1 MKNIKR
7 NKLAVIVA
15 TILLALILI
24 GMIAAVNISKNNR
37 ISNINQLKEQW
48 KKEALISPAKL
59 SLQPAGYITIEWNS
73 AEKMD
78 DVDSYEIYVNN
89 KKEGKVPGNKT

>member
-37 ISNINQLKEQW
+37 ISNINQLKEQ
-48 KKEALISPAKL
+48 
-59 SLQPAGYITIEWNS
+59 
-73 AEKMD
+73 
-78 DVDSYEIYVNN
+78 
-89 KKEGKVPGNKT
+89 GKI